1 MKTVVK
7 LLLMTLPIVALGVG
21 FVAYT
26 ISNKPAP
33 VQEEVAE
40 RAVSVRV
47 IEARFAA
54 IAPQASGF
62 GLIAPARTYE
72 AIAQVTGTTLYVN
85 PLLRKGDILPA
96 GALLVRLSDNDY
108 KLAAAQ
114 ARANIRSAEAKLA
127 EIEVSGDNLDA
138 GLAIEEESLTLK
150 ELELER
156 LRKLFETGTVSQAA
170 REGARAAYLAQLQK
184 VQNLRN
190 SLALLPT
197 QRQVQ
202 TEQISVHQATLATAE
217 LNIDRTELRLPF
229 AARVDAVEV
238 EIGQLVRNGQ
248 TVAKF
253 DGINAAEV
261 EAQIPAS
268 DMQTLFRQYENE
280 TSGIALAPSELNKLL
295 VELPISA
302 RIVLRLGLQD
312 IVWPATL
319 DRISNSIDQKTGTM
333 GVILR
338 VDNAYSAAQLGTRPP
353 LTKGMFVEA
362 MLKAGPVES
371 IAIPRNALRGNKVM
385 LVDEQNRLRL
395 VPVKISFFRDNMA
408 LIIDGINEGAKIVV
422 STPVPMIEGIL
433 LELHM
438 DEDLMLEI
446 AALRSADLGVAK

>member
-1 MKTVVK
+1 MKIVVK

-21 FVAYT
+21 FVALT

-33 VQEEVAE
+33 VQEELAE

-72 AIAQVTGTTLYVN
+72 AIAQVTGTILYIN
-85 PLLRKGDILPA
+85 PLLRKGDILPE
-96 GALLVRLSDNDY
+96 GALLVRLSDSDY

-127 EIEVSGDNLDA
+127 EIEVSEDNLEA

-156 LRKLFETGTVSQAA
+156 LRKLFETGTASQAS

-202 TEQISVHQATLATAE
+202 TEQIAVHQATLATAE

-238 EIGQLVRNGQ
+238 EIAQLVRNGQ

-268 DMQTLFRQYENE
+268 DMQTLFRQYEDE

-295 VELPISA
+295 AELPISA
-302 RIVLRLGLQD
+302 QIVLKLGLQD

-338 VDNAYSAAQLGTRPP
+338 VDNAYSAAQLGTR
-353 LTKGMFVEA
+353 
-362 MLKAGPVES
+362 
-371 IAIPRNALRGNKVM
+371 
-385 LVDEQNRLRL
+385 
-395 VPVKISFFRDNMA
+395 
-408 LIIDGINEGAKIVV
+408 
-422 STPVPMIEGIL
+422 
-433 LELHM
+433 
-438 DEDLMLEI
+438 
-446 AALRSADLGVAK
+446 